1 MAFKLLYLPAED
13 QTFTENCD
21 LVYPDGTVAKNNSTP
36 GDRFLMERLLGAP
49 QVAEAW
55 IVDTL
60 YNETRKV
67 AKPRPDVLRWLK
79 QGDIVPPGTFWP
91 EEVATDGKE
100 TLYYVRCPKCGKH

>member
-1 MAFKLLYLPAED
+1 MSFKLLYLPAED

-21 LVYPDGTVAKNNSTP
+21 IVYPDGSVSKCDTP
-36 GDRFLMERLLGAP
+36 IGHPFGGSK
-49 QVAEAW
+49 VAEAW

-60 YNETRKV
+60 YNSIRKV

-91 EEVATDGKE
+91 EEIPESGKE
-100 TLYYVRCPKCGKH
+100 TLYHVRCPKCGKH